1 MYKKNFL
8 QQHKPNRGFFGKKSG
23 GEFWMTKNPKNL
35 ILSYPIP
42 KKTRNDFIK
51 KAGNYCEFSLQAN
64 NR

>member
-1 MYKKNFL
+1 VDFVE
-8 QQHKPNRGFFGKKSG
+8 KKSG